1 MRSSSEIISGL
12 TDPGII
18 VVIRLESADEI
29 LPVAEALLAG
39 GVKAL
44 ELTLTMRGAMKAI
57 EAAAVRFS
65 REAVVGAGS
74 VTGEDQCR
82 AALGAGAE
90 FIVSPIART
99 ELVRVVHGEGK
110 VIILGAYTPTEA
122 QAVHEAGADFVKLFP
137 ADGLG
142 PGYIRALRAPLPH
155 LRVIPTGGVDLET
168 AAGFLRAGCCALA
181 VGSSLVSAQI
191 VREKNWAELTRL
203 ASEFVRISR
212 QAKEQ
217 KA

>member
-18 VVIRLESADEI
+18 AVIRLESADDI
-29 LPVAEALLAG
+29 LFVTEALLAG
-39 GVKAL
+39 GVNAL
-44 ELTLTMRGAMKAI
+44 ELTLTMRGALKAI
-57 EAAAVRFS
+57 EAVAIRFS

-82 AALGAGAE
+82 DALAAGAE
-90 FIVSPIART
+90 FIVSPIAKT
-99 ELVRVVHGEGK
+99 QLVPVVHGK
-110 VIILGAYTPTEA
+110 QKAVILGAYTPTEA
-122 QAVHEAGADFVKLFP
+122 QRVHEAGADFVKLFP

-142 PGYIRALRAPLPH
+142 AGYIRALKGPLPH

-168 AAGFLRAGCCALA
+168 AAGFFRAGCCALG

-191 VREKNWAELTRL
+191 VREKNWTELTRL
-203 ASEFVRISR
+203 ASAFVRRSR
-212 QAKEQ
+212 ESRGQ
-217 KA
+217 KT